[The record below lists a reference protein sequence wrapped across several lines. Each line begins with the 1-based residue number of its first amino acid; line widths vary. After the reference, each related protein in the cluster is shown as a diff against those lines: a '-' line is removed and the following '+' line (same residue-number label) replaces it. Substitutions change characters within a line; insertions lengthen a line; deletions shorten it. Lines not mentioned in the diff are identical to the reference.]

1 MTASGQHPVARR
13 FLAARDSGVKAVAAG
28 FVLRRALAATVT
40 GGRPLQLQK
49 DRQCRAPQP
58 GASASS
64 CACAYRTGKRARP
77 GTDYVMIARHGTAER
92 PGMILSQT
100 SINPW
105 DIFIAASSAPVTAQ
119 AIRAAAERP
128 PDGAPC
134 KEPARPRQICLQGAG
149 AAADRPYLALSHAD
163 FAASGG
169 ELPSFADLLGLCAR
183 GVDASWALAW
193 RVVYAKTYLALP
205 SLGRTGIR
213 SGSRAGRRPPSG
225 SRAAAIGK
233 GICDNWCAG
242 ARRDPTNESGKP

>member
-1 MTASGQHPVARR
+1 MGVEHSHTNRVAFYTLGCKLNFSETSTLARSLENEGYQKVAFEEVADVYVINTCSVTENADKKFR
-13 FLAARDSGVKAVAAG
+13 SIAKSAHQLNPEAYIVAVGCYAQLKPEELAAVDGVDNGARAKESVRPWQAGLAGTCGAV
-28 FVLRRALAATVT
+28 
-40 GGRPLQLQK
+40 
-49 DRQCRAPQP
+49 
-58 GASASS
+58 
-64 CACAYRTGKRARP
+64 
-77 GTDYVMIARHGTAER
+77 
-92 PGMILSQT
+92 
-100 SINPW
+100 
-105 DIFIAASSAPVTAQ
+105 
-119 AIRAAAERP
+119 
-128 PDGAPC
+128 DGPH
-134 KEPARPRQICLQGAG
+134 
-149 AAADRPYLALSHAD
+149 LALSHAD

>member
-1 MTASGQHPVARR
+1 
-13 FLAARDSGVKAVAAG
+13 
-28 FVLRRALAATVT
+28 
-40 GGRPLQLQK
+40 
-49 DRQCRAPQP
+49 
-58 GASASS
+58 
-64 CACAYRTGKRARP
+64 
-77 GTDYVMIARHGTAER
+77 
-92 PGMILSQT
+92 MILSPT
-100 SINPW
+100 SINLS
-105 DIFIAASSAPVTAQ
+105 DIFIAASGAPVTVQ
-119 AIRAAAERP
+119 EIRAAVERP
-128 PDGAPC
+128 PDGAPG
-134 KEPARPRQICLQGAG
+134 KEPARPWQICLDGAG
-149 AAADRPYLALSHAD
+149 GAADRPYLALSHAD

-225 SRAAAIGK
+225 SWAAAIGK